1 MKESLFKLYKR
12 DDLIIAFAVMIQPL
26 LVVLQF
32 LMISVFNMPEEQ
44 TTKYRVL
51 LTAVPMI
58 FAIFVGLKHKIIT
71 FLVTYVFLFLFLGL
85 EYLMFPANGT
95 YIFTDSFRFLVP
107 IIVPSILC
115 LSCLKTI
122 KIVEDVLYF
131 YSWIIVGMF
140 SFFIIRFL
148 QGRAEF
154 QSYNMGLSYAL
165 LLPMVTLYKNGGVLS
180 YIGAIICFF
189 SILVF
194 GSRGAL
200 VAGAFYILYDII
212 SKNIRNLIY
221 IILASF
227 FFVSLAIA
235 FGNYLDSLGIS
246 SRTLNFIIGGE
257 MIAAEGRDEIY
268 QKAISLIGDNWLTG
282 LGIYGD
288 RVNMEGEYCHNIVL
302 EILLDYGVLIGMLLV
317 LVLFFTLIRLYFK
330 LDSIN
335 KNIFVKYVVVLLIP
349 FFASSSYLIDCNWG
363 LLWGIVVLLYH
374 ESGRSRANLSR
385 A

>member
-1 MKESLFKLYKR
+1 
-12 DDLIIAFAVMIQPL
+12 MIQPV

-32 LMISVFNMPEEQ
+32 LMISVFYMPEEQ

-51 LTAVPMI
+51 LTAVPMLI
-58 FAIFVGLKHKIIT
+58 AIFVGLRHKINT
-71 FLVTYVFLFLFLGL
+71 FIVTYVFLFLFLGL

-131 YSWIIVGMF
+131 YSWIIVVMVLLF
-140 SFFIIRFL
+140 VIRFL
-148 QGRAEF
+148 QGRVEF

-165 LLPMVTLYKNGGVLS
+165 LLPMVTLYGKGSILS
-180 YIGAIICFF
+180 YIGCVFCFF

-200 VAGAFYILYDII
+200 VAGALYILYDII

-221 IILASF
+221 IIVASS
-227 FFVSLAIA
+227 FFVSLAMA
-235 FGNYLDSLGIS
+235 FDKYLDSLGIS

-257 MIAAEGRDEIY
+257 MIAAEGRDVIY

-288 RVNMEGEYCHNIVL
+288 RVNMEDEYCHNIVL
-302 EILLDYGVLIGMLLV
+302 EFLLDFGVLIGMLLL

-330 LDSIN
+330 LNSIN
-335 KNIFVKYVVVLLIP
+335 RNIFIKYVVVLLIP

-363 LLWGIVVLLYH
+363 LLWGIVALLYH
-374 ESGRSRANLSR
+374 EAGQSRVNLSR
-385 A
+385 V